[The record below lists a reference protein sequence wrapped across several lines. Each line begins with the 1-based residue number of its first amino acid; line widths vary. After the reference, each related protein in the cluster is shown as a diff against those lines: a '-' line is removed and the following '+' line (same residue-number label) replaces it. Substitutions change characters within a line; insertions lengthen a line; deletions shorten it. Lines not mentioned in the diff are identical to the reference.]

1 MERSVFEEE
10 RELLP
15 HNGNRLS
22 ACSLCLSMEADPVD
36 IVGYLELVQ
45 PLAREVEFLGV
56 KTELALV
63 CDDLGLLPRTYK

>member
-1 MERSVFEEE
+1 
-10 RELLP
+10 
-15 HNGNRLS
+15 
-22 ACSLCLSMEADPVD
+22 MEADPVD

-63 CDDLGLLPRTYK
+63 CDDLGLSPRTYK